1 MERILTCIV
10 CPKGCHL
17 TVDETTFE
25 VVGNNCPRGAA
36 YGKTELTAPTRVLT
50 STVKIENG
58 EICRCPVRTKG
69 AVPKG
74 KLFEVMSALREVTLV
89 SPVKIGDVVIQNVC
103 DTGIDVIAT
112 RNI

>member
-1 MERILTCIV
+1 MAKLICIV

-36 YGKTELTAPTRVLT
+36 YGKAELTSPTRVIT
-50 STVKIENG
+50 STVKVEKG
-58 EICRCPVRTKG
+58 DICRCPVRTKG
-69 AVPKG
+69 AIPKG
-74 KLFEVMSALREVTLV
+74 KMFDVVSALRKVTLV
-89 SPVKIGDVVIQNVC
+89 SPVKIGDVVIPNVC

-112 RNI
+112 RNV

>member
-1 MERILTCIV
+1 MAKLICIV

-36 YGKTELTAPTRVLT
+36 YGKNELTAPTRVLT

-69 AVPKG
+69 AIPKG

>member
-1 MERILTCIV
+1 MI
-10 CPKGCHL
+10 
-17 TVDETTFE
+17 
-25 VVGNNCPRGAA
+25 
-36 YGKTELTAPTRVLT
+36 T
-50 STVKIENG
+50 STVKVENG
-58 EICRCPVRTKG
+58 DICRCPVRTKG

-74 KLFEVMSALREVTLV
+74 KMFDIMAAIREVTLV

>member
-1 MERILTCIV
+1 MAKLICIV

-36 YGKTELTAPTRVLT
+36 YGKAELTSPTRVIT
-50 STVKIENG
+50 STVKVEKG
-58 EICRCPVRTKG
+58 DICRCPVRTKG
-69 AVPKG
+69 AIPKG
-74 KLFEVMSALREVTLV
+74 KMFDVMSALRKVTLV
-89 SPVKIGDVVIQNVC
+89 SPVKIGDVVIPNVC

-112 RNI
+112 RNV

>member
-1 MERILTCIV
+1 MAKLICIV

-74 KLFEVMSALREVTLV
+74 ILFEIMSALREVTLV
-89 SPVKIGDVVIQNVC
+89 SPVKIGDVVIHNVC

-112 RNI
+112 RNV